1 MHGYAVPGL
10 EVLETIC
17 MKTKACLET
26 LLNEDRTR
34 IGAHACMLG
43 THACLV
49 PMLHPACPSPTHATT
64 ATDPFDVMR
73 PGDLDGRSLLSRILG
88 LDCVADPAAIE
99 PEILQA
105 NAKTLK
111 KTRSK
116 AKLDS
121 TLDRKRAENFSTVR
135 ELRHGFGPFI
145 AHSLGLDPPT
155 HRHLCCATCS
165 TSC

>member
-26 LLNEDRTR
+26 LLSEDRTR
-34 IGAHACMLG
+34 IGAL
-43 THACLV
+43 
-49 PMLHPACPSPTHATT
+49 ACPSPTHATT